1 MNPREYKIT
10 KYSYQQAKQ
19 LNVEIKP
26 SSNKKKKIDVFK
38 GDQKIASIGDM
49 NYSKLI

>member
-10 KYSYQQAKQ
+10 KYSYQQAKK

-26 SSNKKKKIDVFK
+26 SSNKKKKIDVLK
-38 GDQKIASIGDM
+38 VIK
-49 NYSKLI
+49 K